1 MTYNN
6 TCYIIVDITNI
17 DSMTSHQLESYLEN
31 VVYSNEREAL
41 KELDL
46 LKNLQDSNSEQN
58 LGVIK
63 VVRTTSYE
71 IVS

>member
-1 MTYNN
+1 
-6 TCYIIVDITNI
+6 
-17 DSMTSHQLESYLEN
+17 MTSHQLESYLES

-46 LKNLQDSNSEQN
+46 LKNLQDSNTEQN

-71 IVS
+71 IIS